1 MRSGLETPQTPISAS
16 SLSVRVSDDLMRVL
30 AITNLYP
37 NPWQPQRATFNR
49 LQLRVLSKEHCAVRV
64 IAPIAWSDE
73 LRARRS
79 GKPAL
84 PAGRRVELDGMTI
97 DHPRM
102 FYTPGVLRGWYGHFF
117 RRSVRG
123 TFRRVV
129 KEFAPTIVFAPW
141 VYPDGWAAIQ
151 LAREAGLPVVLKA
164 HGSDVLLLDEHP
176 ARRSGTIAAV
186 RSADGVV
193 AVSQDLADNIVSLG
207 AEPERVRVVYNGLD
221 KTLFFPG
228 SKAAARA
235 QLGIEGPQPQL
246 LFVGN
251 LVPVKGID
259 RLLKACANLK
269 LQGLNCTLH
278 LVGDGLLRRPLEYL
292 AHTLG
297 IADQLLWHGS
307 MPQAALPLW
316 YRAAD
321 LVVLPSRS
329 EGVPNVLLEASGCGT
344 PWVAS
349 RVGGIPE
356 IEHLGTNKLI
366 DSESVGEL
374 VVAIREMLNVEHADD
389 AAPGSVE
396 DGVLRLYKFLEETEE
411 SASRLAKCP

>member
-1 MRSGLETPQTPISAS
+1 LLGHFERSFAA
-16 SLSVRVSDDLMRVL
+16 VMMRVL
-30 AITNLYP
+30 ALTNLYP

-49 LQLRVLSKEHCAVRV
+49 VQLRVLAENHCPVSV

-73 LRARRS
+73 LRARRC

-102 FYTPGVLRGWYGHFF
+102 FYTPGVLRGWYGQFF
-117 RRSVRG
+117 LRSVRG

-141 VYPDGWAAIQ
+141 VYPDGWAAVQ

-164 HGSDVLLLDEHP
+164 HGSDVLLLNEHP
-176 ARRSGTIAAV
+176 ARRNGTIAAL

-193 AVSQDLADNIVSLG
+193 AVSQNLADNIVSLG
-207 AEPERVRVVYNGLD
+207 AKPEQVRVVYNGLD
-221 KTLFFPG
+221 KLLFCPG
-228 SKAAARA
+228 SKTAARA

-259 RLLKACANLK
+259 RLLKACARLK
-269 LQGLNCTLH
+269 SQGQGCTLH
-278 LVGDGLLRRPLEYL
+278 LVGDGPSRQPLEHL
-292 AHTLG
+292 AQTLE

-307 MPQAALPLW
+307 VPHADLPQW

-321 LVVLPSRS
+321 LLVLPSRS

-356 IEHLGTNKLI
+356 VEHLGTNKLT
-366 DSESVGEL
+366 DSESVEEL
-374 VVAIREMLNVEHADD
+374 VVAIQEMLNVEHDND
-389 AAPGSVE
+389 AEPGSVE
-396 DGVLRLYKFLEETEE
+396 DGVLALYNFLEETE
-411 SASRLAKCP
+411 ASVTRCAECP